1 MASITGVASPPARP
15 LNVFAVCIMLLLCLS
30 WGINNVMV
38 KLALPEVPPLMQATI
53 RSVGGFLVILIA
65 SYLRGVPL
73 FQRDGTL
80 GAGLLMGAV
89 FALEFVLIFFG
100 LLYTTANRA
109 VIFLYTAPFF
119 VAFGAVTLLGER
131 LRADQWAGLALAF
144 VGIVVAIGV
153 PQADVDATVLFG
165 DLLLILGALGWGGTT
180 MIFKTSNLA
189 KAPAEK
195 TLIYQTAVSA
205 PLLALGSLAL
215 GESLARMPGPLALAS
230 LAYQTVW
237 VVGITFL
244 LWYMLMKTFAA
255 SKLSAFTFV
264 TPLFG
269 VAAGTIVLGEPV
281 SLTFAV
287 AVALVVAGLFL
298 VNRPS
303 RAPVKVL

>member
-1 MASITGVASPPARP
+1 MASITEAANPPARP
-15 LNVFAVCIMLLLCLS
+15 LSVFAVSIMLLLCLS

-38 KLALPEVPPLMQATI
+38 KLALPEVPPLMQATV

-65 SYLRGVPL
+65 SWLRGIPL
-73 FQRDGTL
+73 FRRDGTL

-100 LLYTTANRA
+100 LLCTTASRA

-119 VAFGAVTLLGER
+119 VAFGAVNLLGER
-131 LRADQWAGLALAF
+131 LRGEQWAGLALAF
-144 VGIVVAIGV
+144 LGLVVAIGV
-153 PQADVDATVLFG
+153 PQADVDARVIFG

-180 MIFKTSNLA
+180 LIFKMSNLA

-195 TLIYQTAVSA
+195 TLIYQTGVSA

-215 GESLARMPGPLALAS
+215 GETLTMMPGPVAFVS
-230 LAYQTVW
+230 LGYQTVW

-244 LWYMLMKTFAA
+244 LWYMLMKTYAA
-255 SKLSAFTFV
+255 SKLSAFTFI

-269 VAAGTIVLGEPV
+269 VAAGRVVLNEPI
-281 SLTFAV
+281 SFTFAV
-287 AVALVVAGLFL
+287 AVAFVIAGLLL
-298 VNRPS
+298 VNRPK
-303 RAPVKVL
+303 RNA